1 VRKIVA
7 DLKDFSRMD
16 EAEIQEADLNQG
28 LDSTLNVVANELKYK
43 AKVVRVF
50 GDLPK
55 VRCRPAQINQVFMN
69 LLVNAG
75 QAIDTTGTIT
85 LRTGQEGPCVWVE
98 IADTGKGMSPEVR
111 NRLFE
116 PFFTTKPM
124 GKGTGLGLSI
134 SRDIIHRHQGTITV
148 ASEPGVGTRFLIRLP
163 VAGPDEPCEK
173 RR

>member
-1 VRKIVA
+1 
-7 DLKDFSRMD
+7 
-16 EAEIQEADLNQG
+16 
-28 LDSTLNVVANELKYK
+28 KYK
-43 AKVVRVF
+43 AKVVRAL

-75 QAIDTTGTIT
+75 QAIDSAGTIT
-85 LRTGQEGPCVWVE
+85 LRTGHEGSCVWIE
-98 IADTGKGMSPEVR
+98 IEDTGKGMTPEVR
-111 NRLFE
+111 HRLFE

-148 ASEPGVGTRFLIRLP
+148 DSEAGVGTRFLIRLP
-163 VAGPDEPCEK
+163 IAGPGQACEPP
-173 RR
+173 R